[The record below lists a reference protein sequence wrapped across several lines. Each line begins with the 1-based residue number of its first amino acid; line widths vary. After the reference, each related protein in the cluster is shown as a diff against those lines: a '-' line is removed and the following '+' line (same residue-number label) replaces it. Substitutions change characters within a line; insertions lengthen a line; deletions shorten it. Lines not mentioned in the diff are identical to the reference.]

1 MKSVKSLSLSIA
13 NNSEVI
19 NIIIKGRENII
30 IKGRKNGFQI
40 HRRICHQISAIC
52 VSPYKIFSN
61 YRNIV
66 FEIDVSVWT
75 N

>member
-1 MKSVKSLSLSIA
+1 MDFIYIKESV
-13 NNSEVI
+13 
-19 NIIIKGRENII
+19 IK
-30 IKGRKNGFQI
+30 
-40 HRRICHQISAIC
+40 ISAIC

-61 YRNIV
+61 YRNII